1 MDENGIRLKEE
12 KVAISLPL
20 FEDNLQT
27 LLNKFSESLYFCIA
41 VLYILFPTRDE
52 ENVDRRNQLGLNQML
67 MVDREKILKEPGL
80 EDLETFGL
88 LNIY

>member
-52 ENVDRRNQLGLNQML
+52 ENHLELLLEMYSNK
-67 MVDREKILKEPGL
+67 DREKILKEPGL